1 MMKKHT
7 GPSPADR
14 QLFRLWDTIEAE
26 RSQRGE
32 RAALALVNKAL
43 QAIVPATPAGKEPN
57 PWQH

>member
-1 MMKKHT
+1 MQKKHT
-7 GPSPADR
+7 GPAPSER

-43 QAIVPATPAGKEPN
+43 QAIAPAQTTGGKERPC
-57 PWQH
+57 